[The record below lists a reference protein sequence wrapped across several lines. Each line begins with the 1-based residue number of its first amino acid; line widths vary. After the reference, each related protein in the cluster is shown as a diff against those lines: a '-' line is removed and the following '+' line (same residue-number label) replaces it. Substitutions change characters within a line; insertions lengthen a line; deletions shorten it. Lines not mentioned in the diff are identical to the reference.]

1 KKTEKDADPFHFPRA
16 IMSWPMLLIEKHY
29 PWQYP
34 PGTKKERDFKY
45 DPAQVSRHNRR
56 IYCCIPSR
64 LTRAARCW
72 GIGLARASYW
82 SFKHRPIADREIRWS
97 LSEECVL

>member
-1 KKTEKDADPFHFPRA
+1 LVKGEVAVKKTEKDADSFHFPRA

-45 DPAQVSRHNRR
+45 E
-56 IYCCIPSR
+56 IPPGTKKR
-64 LTRAARCW
+64 K
-72 GIGLARASYW
+72 GLQ
-82 SFKHRPIADREIRWS
+82 I
-97 LSEECVL
+97 